1 MPPSRKGLLA
11 SLMASHRAARAT
23 PLRHDRA
30 AVFLLLLIASLI
42 VLSHRLFD
50 VVPDPAPGQV
60 LENDVHAPRGFIY
73 RDRLSAAEAIRTEFE
88 RQPAPYRFDTGP
100 AVASSARIRGHL
112 APDQPET
119 GPAAAP
125 VRNAARRAR
134 TLRRVDEL
142 LERVQTVGLLD
153 QTLPP
158 GKVVRIAGRKSRP
171 ELVPAEQLLQPGDWD
186 RVLVD
191 LDAEEREAVTGI
203 LNRHLVPTLRFDEER
218 ATEIY
223 SRIEASYPPETHHFS
238 SERPM
243 IAAGQELTERH
254 VDQLRQLN
262 SFMRRRA
269 WLGIAALA
277 GFLALTLVFAATYM
291 RLYLGAIY
299 DRIRD
304 VSAIAFLFG
313 LTVSLCFAVEFLVGR
328 IDLGP
333 FTLTNAI
340 LPLATGAMVL
350 ALLYDA
356 RVAFFFSLLSSIL
369 VAVTLAPR
377 LVLLVMFLFGAMTAS
392 FTVTRARRRSDLFR
406 AGLWVAFIQLLVIVL
421 LGVIHGDPFSSMRA
435 DVVSAILSGF
445 LSAAIAQVLLLP
457 MELISR
463 RVSAFTLLE
472 LTDLNHPILE
482 LLLRK
487 APGTFQHSQHV
498 ALLAQSAAD
507 VIGANAL
514 LTRVG
519 AYFHDIGKM
528 LKPEYFTENQRPGEN
543 PHDRLKSSLSAAVIR
558 AHVLDGAAMAQ
569 EERIPEAV
577 VNFINQHHGTSAM
590 SVFYHRALEAAGEE
604 EEIDRADFQYPG
616 PNPQTAEVGLVMLAD
631 VVEAASRAL
640 PDPNAN
646 RIERLVKRLVME
658 VFESGQL
665 DECDLTLRDL
675 TRIADEFTRVLCSIH
690 HTRRV
695 DYPDQTEIEEAEKRR
710 GE

>member
-1 MPPSRKGLLA
+1 MPPGRKGLLA
-11 SLMASHRAARAT
+11 SLMVSHRAARAK

-30 AVFLLLLIASLI
+30 AVFLLLLVALLG
-42 VLSHRLFD
+42 VLSHQLFD

-60 LENDVHAPRGFIY
+60 IENNVYAPRGFIY
-73 RDRLSAAEAIRTEFE
+73 RDHLAAAEAIRVEFE
-88 RQPAPYRFDTGP
+88 KQPAPYRFDTGP
-100 AVASSARIRGHL
+100 VVASAARIRGHF
-112 APDQPET
+112 APNLPET
-119 GPAAAP
+119 GPAASP
-125 VRNAARRAR
+125 IHNASRRAR
-134 TLRRVDEL
+134 TLRRIDDL
-142 LERVQTVGLLD
+142 LERVGTVGLLD

-158 GKVVRIAGRKSRP
+158 GKMVRITGRKSRP
-171 ELVPAEQLLQPGDWD
+171 ELVPAEHLLQPGDWE
-186 RVLVD
+186 RVFAD
-191 LDAEEREAVTGI
+191 LDAEERDAVAGI
-203 LNRHLVPTLRFDEER
+203 LLRYLKPTLRFDETR

-223 SRIEASYPPETHHFS
+223 AQIKASYPSETHHFS
-238 SERPM
+238 PERPM

-262 SFMRRRA
+262 FFLRRRA
-269 WLGIAALA
+269 WLRIAALA
-277 GFLALTLVFAATYM
+277 GFLALTLVVAATYM

-299 DRIRD
+299 ERIRD

-313 LTVSLCFAVEFLVGR
+313 LTVSICFAVEYLVGR

-333 FTLTNAI
+333 FTPSNAI

-377 LVLLVMFLFGAMTAS
+377 LALLVMFLFGAMTAA
-392 FTVTRARRRSDLFR
+392 FTVTQARRRSDLFR
-406 AGLWVAFIQLLVIVL
+406 AGLWVALIQLLVIIL

-445 LSAAIAQVLLLP
+445 LSAALAQILLLP

-463 RVSAFTLLE
+463 RISAFTLLE
-472 LTDLNHPILE
+472 LADLNHPILE

-498 ALLAQSAAD
+498 AFLAQSAAD

-543 PHDRLKSSLSAAVIR
+543 PHDRLKPSLSAAVIR
-558 AHVLDGAAMAQ
+558 AHVLDGAAMAH

-577 VNFINQHHGTSAM
+577 VNFITQHHGTSTM

-604 EEIDRADFQYPG
+604 DEIDRTDFQYPG
-616 PNPQTAEVGLVMLAD
+616 PNPQTVEVGLVMLAD
-631 VVEAASRAL
+631 VVEAASRAMSA
-640 PDPNAN
+640 PNAN

-695 DYPDQTEIEEAEKRR
+695 DYPDQDEIEEAEKRR
-710 GE
+710 DA